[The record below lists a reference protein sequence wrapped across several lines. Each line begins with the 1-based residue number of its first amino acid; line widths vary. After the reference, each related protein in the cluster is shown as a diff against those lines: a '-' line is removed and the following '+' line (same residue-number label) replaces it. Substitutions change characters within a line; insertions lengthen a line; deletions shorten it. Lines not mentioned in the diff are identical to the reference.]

1 MKRIQNRWFYAVL
14 GVIALL
20 FAGLV
25 YAWSVLSVPI
35 AAEFPAWSKAEL
47 SLTFTLVMTLFCV
60 GCLVGGFLSK
70 KLSPKIYCFAA
81 AALLL
86 AGFCIASR
94 TQTLLGLYIGF
105 GVLCGFG
112 SGLIYNAAMSTVGRW
127 FPDRQGLISGILL
140 MGFGISS
147 FIAGKI
153 FQAATPDVIG
163 AWRGSFVVLGV
174 ISAAVVAV
182 CGLLI
187 RGPGPDFAPPAAA
200 AGKKRAVNP
209 VAAESEPLQTLKS
222 PAFWLYYLW
231 AILLSAAGL
240 AIVSQ
245 AAGMV
250 REVGSSVAGNSVAT
264 IVGLISIF
272 NGIGRI
278 LLGGAYDRAGRNVTM
293 QIVNCGFILTAAVL
307 IFALRTGSLALIV
320 VGFILGGLSYGGV
333 TPTNSAFISS
343 YFGMKNYPV
352 NFSFVNTNLIIAS
365 FGSTIAGALYDRSQS
380 YLSTFVM
387 MIVLA
392 AAGILVSQAISWRD
406 RRVVSKRAKC
416 AQ

>member
-1 MKRIQNRWFYAVL
+1 MKIVNRWFYAAI
-14 GVIALL
+14 GVVALL

-25 YAWSVLSVPI
+25 YAWSVLSAPI

-60 GCLVGGFLSK
+60 GCLVGGFLSGRI
-70 KLSPKIYCFAA
+70 SPKVYCWTA
-81 AALLL
+81 AALFL
-86 AGFCIASR
+86 AGFFIASR
-94 TQTLLGLYIGF
+94 TQSLLQLYIGF
-105 GVLCGFG
+105 GLLCGFA

-127 FPDRQGLISGILL
+127 FPDKQGLISGILL

-153 FQAATPDVIG
+153 YQAATPDVTG
-163 AWRGSFVVLGV
+163 AWRQSFVVLGI
-174 ISAAVVAV
+174 ISAVVVAA
-182 CGLLI
+182 CGFFMNK
-187 RGPGPDFAPPAAA
+187 PGADFAPPAP
-200 AGKKRAVNP
+200 AGAKRRAVNP
-209 VAAESEPLQTLKS
+209 VAMEARPLETLKS
-222 PAFWLYYLW
+222 SAFWLYYVW

-245 AAGMV
+245 ATGMV
-250 REVGSSVAGNSVAT
+250 NEIGAGVSGSGVAT

-278 LLGGAYDRAGRNVTM
+278 LLGGTYDRAGRNVTM
-293 QIVNCGFILTAAVL
+293 QIVNGGFILTAVVL
-307 IFALRTGSLALIV
+307 ILALKTGSLALIV
-320 VGFILGGLSYGGV
+320 AGFILGGLSYGGV

-365 FGSTIAGALYDRSQS
+365 FGSTIAGALYDGSQS
-380 YLSTFVM
+380 YLSTFFM

-392 AAGILVSQAISWRD
+392 ALGILLSQAIVWRD
-406 RRVVSKRAKC
+406 RRAAAGKG
-416 AQ
+416 